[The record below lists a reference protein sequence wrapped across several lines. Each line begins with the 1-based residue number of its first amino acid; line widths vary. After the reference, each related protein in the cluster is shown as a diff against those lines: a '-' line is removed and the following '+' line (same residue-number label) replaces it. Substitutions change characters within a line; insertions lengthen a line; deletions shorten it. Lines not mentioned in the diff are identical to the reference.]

1 MTSIRLH
8 NPHVAGEMGE
18 ARPKKMAASQGE
30 AAASRLARD
39 LVTEARKV
47 TPVALRAVD
56 AA

>member
-1 MTSIRLH
+1 
-8 NPHVAGEMGE
+8 
-18 ARPKKMAASQGE
+18 MAASQGE